1 MLPSRPKSG
10 KLPPMK
16 YHAKNVFFW
25 ALILFLAASCGQEPA
40 DDPAS
45 GDSQF
50 SLISADNEACIL
62 DSRTGLMWQGKT
74 DVAGLHDYRNTYSW
88 YDPNEADGELDY
100 RGTENG
106 GECAGS
112 SCDTWHYVLAVN
124 EAGYCGHSDWRMP
137 GKDELFSVSD
147 VRLADNPP
155 TVDTNYFVLTNAAEY
170 WSANDYSFQW
180 DAAWA
185 WNFQF
190 GHDRV
195 DWKKSP
201 KYVRLVRGNG
211 ENLPEVK
218 E

>member
-1 MLPSRPKSG
+1 
-10 KLPPMK
+10 MK
-16 YHAKNVFFW
+16 NHSYQ
-25 ALILFLAASCGQEPA
+25 ALSFLLALLLTASCGQNETDAPNS
-40 DDPAS
+40 DES
-45 GDSQF
+45 RF
-50 SLISADNEACIL
+50 SLVSEDNEACIL

-74 DVAGLHDYRNTYSW
+74 DVAGLHNYKNTYTW
-88 YDPNEADGELDY
+88 YAPNEANGELDY

-106 GECAGS
+106 GECSGS
-112 SCDTWHYVLAVN
+112 SCDSWHYVLAVN
-124 EAGYCGHSDWRMP
+124 EGGYCGHVDWRMP
-137 GKDELFSVSD
+137 DKDELLSISD
-147 VRLADNPP
+147 VRLADDPP
-155 TVDTNYFVLTNAAEY
+155 TVDTDFFAFTQAAEY

-185 WNFQF
+185 WNFRF

-201 KYVRLVRGNG
+201 KYIRLVRGTG

>member
-1 MLPSRPKSG
+1 MKKYPK
-10 KLPPMK
+10 K
-16 YHAKNVFFW
+16 
-25 ALILFLAASCGQEPA
+25 ALIPALALLLTAACGQDQA

-50 SLISADNEACIL
+50 SRITADSEACIV
-62 DSRTGLMWQGKT
+62 DSRTLLMWQGKT

-88 YDPNEADGELDY
+88 YDPNEANGELDY
-100 RGTENG
+100 RGTENA
-106 GECAGS
+106 GECTGS
-112 SCDTWHYVLAVN
+112 SCDTWHYVQAVN
-124 EAGYCGHSDWRMP
+124 EAGHCGHADWRMP
-137 GKDELFSVSD
+137 DKDELFSISD
-147 VRLADNPP
+147 VRLANNPP
-155 TVDTNYFVLTNAAEY
+155 TVDTEYFAFTQAAEY

-201 KYVRLVRGNG
+201 KFVRLVRGTG

>member
-1 MLPSRPKSG
+1 MTKHPK
-10 KLPPMK
+10 K
-16 YHAKNVFFW
+16 
-25 ALILFLAASCGQEPA
+25 ALIPALVLLLTASCGQDQADAPA
-40 DDPAS
+40 SDPAR
-45 GDSQF
+45 F
-50 SLISADNEACIL
+50 SLFTADNEVCIL
-62 DSRTGLMWQGKT
+62 DSATSLMWQGKT
-74 DVAGLHDYRNTYSW
+74 DVSGLHDYRNTYSW

-100 RGTENG
+100 RGMENG

-112 SCDTWHYVLAVN
+112 SCDTWHYVQAVN
-124 EAGYCGHSDWRMP
+124 EAGHCGHNDWHMP
-137 GKDELFSVSD
+137 AKDELLSISD

-155 TVDTNYFVLTNAAEY
+155 TVDTDYFAFTQAAEY

-201 KYVRLVRGNG
+201 KYVRLVRGTG

>member
-1 MLPSRPKSG
+1 MKKYPK
-10 KLPPMK
+10 K
-16 YHAKNVFFW
+16 
-25 ALILFLAASCGQEPA
+25 ALIPALALLLTAACGQDQA

-50 SLISADNEACIL
+50 SRITDDNEACIV
-62 DSRTGLMWQGKT
+62 DSRTLLMWQGKT

-88 YDPNEADGELDY
+88 YEPNEANGELDY
-100 RGTENG
+100 RGTENA
-106 GECAGS
+106 GECTGS
-112 SCDTWHYVLAVN
+112 SCDTWHYVQAVN
-124 EAGYCGHSDWRMP
+124 EAGHCGHADWRMP
-137 GKDELFSVSD
+137 GKDELFSISD
-147 VRLADNPP
+147 LRLADNPP
-155 TVDTNYFVLTNAAEY
+155 TVDTEYFAFTQAAEY

-201 KYVRLVRGNG
+201 KFVRLVRGTG

>member
-1 MLPSRPKSG
+1 
-10 KLPPMK
+10 
-16 YHAKNVFFW
+16 
-25 ALILFLAASCGQEPA
+25 
-40 DDPAS
+40 
-45 GDSQF
+45 
-50 SLISADNEACIL
+50 
-62 DSRTGLMWQGKT
+62 
-74 DVAGLHDYRNTYSW
+74 
-88 YDPNEADGELDY
+88 
-100 RGTENG
+100 
-106 GECAGS
+106 
-112 SCDTWHYVLAVN
+112 
-124 EAGYCGHSDWRMP
+124 MP

-155 TVDTNYFVLTNAAEY
+155 TVDTDYFALTNAAEY

-180 DAAWA
+180 DASWA

>member
-1 MLPSRPKSG
+1 MLLSRPNSG

-16 YHAKNVFFW
+16 YHAKNVLIP
-25 ALILFLAASCGQEPA
+25 ALVLLLTASCGQEPA

-50 SLISADNEACIL
+50 SMISADNEACIL
-62 DSRTGLMWQGKT
+62 DSRTNLMWQGKT
-74 DVAGLHDYRNTYSW
+74 DVAGLHDYANTYSW
-88 YDPNEADGELDY
+88 YDPNETNGELDY

-155 TVDTNYFVLTNAAEY
+155 TVDTDYFPLTHAAEY

-195 DWKKSP
+195 DCKKSP

>member
-1 MLPSRPKSG
+1 MKKHPK
-10 KLPPMK
+10 K
-16 YHAKNVFFW
+16 
-25 ALILFLAASCGQEPA
+25 ALIPALALLLTASCGQDQAA
-40 DDPAS
+40 DTAADKS
-45 GDSQF
+45 LF
-50 SLISADNEACIL
+50 SLVTTHNEACIL

-74 DVAGLHDYRNTYSW
+74 DVAGLHNYQNTYSW
-88 YDPNEADGELDY
+88 YEPNEANGELDY

-112 SCDTWHYVLAVN
+112 SCDTWHFVQAVN
-124 EAGYCGHSDWRMP
+124 EAGYCGHNDWRMP
-137 GKDELFSVSD
+137 GKDELFSISD

-155 TVDTNYFVLTNAAEY
+155 TVDADYFAFTQAAEY

-185 WNFQF
+185 WNFRF

-201 KYVRLVRGNG
+201 KYVRLVRGTG

>member
-1 MLPSRPKSG
+1 VLPSRPKSG

-16 YHAKNVFFW
+16 HHAKNLFFW
-25 ALILFLAASCGQEPA
+25 VLILLLAASCGQEQA
-40 DDPAS
+40 DNPAS

-88 YDPNEADGELDY
+88 YDPNEANGELDY

-155 TVDTNYFVLTNAAEY
+155 TVDTDYFVLTNAAEY
-170 WSANDYSFQW
+170 WSTNDYSFQW

>member
-1 MLPSRPKSG
+1 MENHPK
-10 KLPPMK
+10 K
-16 YHAKNVFFW
+16 
-25 ALILFLAASCGQEPA
+25 ALIPVLVLLLTASCGQDAA

-45 GDSQF
+45 DNSHF
-50 SLISADNEACIL
+50 STITADNEACIV
-62 DSRTGLMWQGKT
+62 DSRTSLMWQGKT
-74 DVAGLHDYRNTYSW
+74 DVAGLHDFRNTYSW
-88 YDPNEADGELDY
+88 YDPNEADRELDY
-100 RGTENG
+100 RGTEDG
-106 GECAGS
+106 GECSGS
-112 SCDTWHYVLAVN
+112 SCDTWHYVRAVN
-124 EAGYCGHSDWRMP
+124 EAGYCGHADWRMP
-137 GKDELFSVSD
+137 GKDELFSISD

-155 TVDTNYFVLTNAAEY
+155 TVDAGYFTLTQAAEY

-201 KYVRLVRGNG
+201 KFVRLVRGTG

>member
-1 MLPSRPKSG
+1 MKNHPK
-10 KLPPMK
+10 K
-16 YHAKNVFFW
+16 
-25 ALILFLAASCGQEPA
+25 ALIPALVMLLTASCGQDQAA
-40 DDPAS
+40 DPTADK
-45 GDSQF
+45 SQF
-50 SLISADNEACIL
+50 SLVSANNEACIL

-74 DVAGLHDYRNTYSW
+74 DVAGLHDYQNTYSW
-88 YDPNEADGELDY
+88 YDPEETNGELDY

-112 SCDTWHYVLAVN
+112 SCDTWHFVQAVN
-124 EAGYCGHSDWRMP
+124 EAGYCGHNDWRMP
-137 GKDELFSVSD
+137 GKDELLSISD
-147 VRLADNPP
+147 LRLADNPP
-155 TVDTNYFVLTNAAEY
+155 TVDANYFAFTQAAEY

-185 WNFQF
+185 WNFRF

-201 KYVRLVRGNG
+201 KYVRLVRGTG

>member
-1 MLPSRPKSG
+1 MKKYPK
-10 KLPPMK
+10 K
-16 YHAKNVFFW
+16 
-25 ALILFLAASCGQEPA
+25 ALIPALALLLTAACGQDQA
-40 DDPAS
+40 DEPAS

-50 SLISADNEACIL
+50 SRITADNEACIV
-62 DSRTGLMWQGKT
+62 DSRTLLMWQGKT
-74 DVAGLHDYRNTYSW
+74 DVPGLHDYQNTYSW
-88 YDPNEADGELDY
+88 YDPAEANGELDY
-100 RGTENG
+100 RGMENG

-112 SCDTWHYVLAVN
+112 SCDTWHYMQAVI
-124 EAGYCGHSDWRMP
+124 EAGYCGHTDWRMP
-137 GKDELFSVSD
+137 TKDELFSISD
-147 VRLADNPP
+147 IRLADNPP
-155 TVDTNYFVLTNAAEY
+155 TVDTEYFAFTQAAEY

-201 KYVRLVRGNG
+201 KFVRLVRGTG